1 MVDKYR
7 GCLYGAA
14 FGDCL
19 GGPVEF
25 VRTVW
30 EIRQRV
36 DDDGPRL
43 PVHGRVT
50 DDTQMMLYVG
60 EALVQA
66 GPPYTPER
74 LEAPLVNAFVR
85 WLNDP
90 DNTRA
95 PGRTCI
101 SACMALSRGFPWRE
115 STIRGS
121 KGCGANMRVQPVG
134 LLKADDET
142 IGGVAQFQA
151 ALTHGHSTG
160 LAAAELTAI
169 AIARLIEG
177 MDPLKLPAYLREYA
191 ESQRH
196 IYREK
201 WLGDLWDRAGF
212 PYKRAFAERGWEE
225 CLAVLARLDNALQEP
240 EHRRD
245 LGVDP
250 CEATGDGWIAEEA
263 FATGLLCFLL
273 YPNEPLKALH
283 RATLTSGDTDSI
295 ACLTGAFA
303 GASCG
308 AGAFPQEWFER
319 IEYAGRLEGVIGALT
334 PSGA

>member
-1 MVDKYR
+1 MGDKYR

-36 DDDGPRL
+36 DDDEPRL

-60 EALVQA
+60 EALMQA

-101 SACMALSRGFPWRE
+101 SACMGLARGFPWRD

-134 LLKADDET
+134 LLPVDDET
-142 IGGVAQFQA
+142 MGGVAQFQA

-169 AIARLIEG
+169 AIARLVAG
-177 MDPLKLPAYLREYA
+177 VDPLELPKLLRKYA

-196 IYREK
+196 IYRED

-225 CLAVLARLDNALQEP
+225 CFGVLTKLEDALREP
-240 EHRRD
+240 ERWRM
-245 LGVDP
+245 LSSDP
-250 CEATGDGWIAEEA
+250 CEATGGGWIAEDA
-263 FATGLLCFLL
+263 LATGLLCFLL
-273 YPNEPLKALH
+273 YPEEPLKALH

-303 GASCG
+303 GAACG
-308 AGAFPQEWFER
+308 ASAFPAEWFER
-319 IEYAGRLEGVIGALT
+319 IEYAGRLEALAT
-334 PSGA
+334 HFAPA